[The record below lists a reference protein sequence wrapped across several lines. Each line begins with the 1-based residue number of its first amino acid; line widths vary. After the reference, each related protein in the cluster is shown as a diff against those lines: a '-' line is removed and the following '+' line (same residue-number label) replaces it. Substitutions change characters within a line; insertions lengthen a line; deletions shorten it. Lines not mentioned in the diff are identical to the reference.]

1 MRFLRRG
8 ETTLNEFWQ
17 DNCRSKC
24 HDMLGTIYEWF
35 YEGVLGVKAETEA
48 YKTFR
53 VKPPLESE
61 FGAVEGSVECP
72 YGVIEVKYQKNGE
85 EVSMEVTVPSSTT
98 AYLVLPGSE
107 SRAVLRRLGK
117 GKGGYTEE
125 RKGEKVKLKPG
136 KYELV
141 LHP

>member
-53 VKPPLESE
+53 IKPPLGSE
-61 FGAVEGSVECP
+61 FGVVEGSVECP
-72 YGVIEVKYQKNGE
+72 YGKIEVKYQRSEKGAR
-85 EVSMEVTVPSSTT
+85 MEVTVPSSATG
-98 AYLVLPGSE
+98 YLILPNE
-107 SRAVLRRLGK
+107 RSRVVVRRLGE

-125 RKGEKVKLKPG
+125 RGSERVELRPG
-136 KYELV
+136 RYELV
-141 LHP
+141 VHL